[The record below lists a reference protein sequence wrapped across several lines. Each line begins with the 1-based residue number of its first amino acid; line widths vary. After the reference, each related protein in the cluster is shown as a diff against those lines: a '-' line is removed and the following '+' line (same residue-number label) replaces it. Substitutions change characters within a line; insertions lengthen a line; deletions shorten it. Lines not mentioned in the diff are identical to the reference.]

1 MKLWMMIMRV
11 LQGLFVALLA
21 ALVILLFEPKL
32 REYQDLRRLE
42 AQRRAEVREQEER
55 HKALRM
61 KQERFVNDPR
71 FVETLA
77 HDLGLARSNEVLF
90 RIQTEPE
97 APAPPPPPR
106 P

>member
-1 MKLWMMIMRV
+1 
-11 LQGLFVALLA
+11 
-21 ALVILLFEPKL
+21 
-32 REYQDLRRLE
+32 
-42 AQRRAEVREQEER
+42 
-55 HKALRM
+55 
-61 KQERFVNDPR
+61 VNDPR